1 MNNNRNFLVY
11 GAATASF
18 GYIFSIATGSI
29 GMLLFIASWLL
40 NFRDLNFKNLLKW
53 NNLFILTLFFL
64 IFLLGIF
71 YSINIVQGQKDII
84 RHLPFLIFP
93 LIFITIK
100 PFLKKERL
108 LIVKIFIHS
117 LSIFFCICLITAIIR
132 QIGFWHR
139 GGIFNWYYFYRYD
152 FLEIFNQHPTYLS
165 MFTLLSIGFLLFSKS
180 QLLLSKVLFYLT
192 ILIQTLALIL
202 YGSRIGYILLF
213 LIILIHF
220 FKNLLSKEET
230 NRIRYVLIYSI
241 GLSILFLISF
251 NIPIVKERFLYT
263 IGYKYDYKFNNKEF
277 IKHNSPEELGRLLLW
292 QDAADLIKENP
303 FLGYGTGATRD
314 VLLQKYKKEDHTLF
328 LEKRFNAHN
337 SYLELLLSGG
347 IILLISYLAIL
358 LVLFLKSVRK
368 KDYVLF
374 SFALIITITSITES
388 LFIAQGILFI
398 SFFYCFFLIKINE

>member
-1 MNNNRNFLVY
+1 
-11 GAATASF
+11 
-18 GYIFSIATGSI
+18 
-29 GMLLFIASWLL
+29 
-40 NFRDLNFKNLLKW
+40 
-53 NNLFILTLFFL
+53 
-64 IFLLGIF
+64 
-71 YSINIVQGQKDII
+71 
-84 RHLPFLIFP
+84 
-93 LIFITIK
+93 
-100 PFLKKERL
+100 
-108 LIVKIFIHS
+108 
-117 LSIFFCICLITAIIR
+117 
-132 QIGFWHR
+132 
-139 GGIFNWYYFYRYD
+139 
-152 FLEIFNQHPTYLS
+152 
-165 MFTLLSIGFLLFSKS
+165 
-180 QLLLSKVLFYLT
+180 
-192 ILIQTLALIL
+192 LALIL